1 LIPAGVA
8 ARLRVARSAHRLP
21 ATVRRHFAG
30 SIFMAQSMVQR
41 HRAIFLLL
49 ITMVIWGSTFAVT
62 KEIGERLPPFTLAFL
77 RVAIGFLSLLPLA
90 WMRRRKRVAASE
102 APVRWPWG
110 AVVAMALTG
119 VALYYGLF
127 NGALM
132 YISSSQGAL
141 VQSCI
146 PAVTAL
152 VAMLWLGERAG
163 VLRWCGIAL
172 SGLGVVVVLLG
183 APAVVPAE
191 SFPSSDEQGTVL
203 LAEGTG
209 AAGFAAGAG
218 PPMLGNL
225 LMFAT
230 VVCWGLYTSLVKRVS
245 HLDSVV
251 VTTGLFGV
259 GGLMLLPFAIL
270 ETTAP
275 GFSGSG
281 LSGSGLSGLDWLD
294 WLGVLYL
301 GAIASGLA
309 FVFYNTALA
318 RMDASQAGVYTNLI
332 PIVGVATGVVVLQE
346 PLSLRAVAGGVL
358 VLLGIALTTLG
369 GRHGGGRPLQRSW
382 IARKP

>member
-1 LIPAGVA
+1 
-8 ARLRVARSAHRLP
+8 
-21 ATVRRHFAG
+21 
-30 SIFMAQSMVQR
+30 MAQSMVQR

-62 KEIGERLPPFTLAFL
+62 KEVGERLPPFTLAFL
-77 RVAIGFLSLLPLA
+77 RVAIGFLALLPLA
-90 WMRRRKRVAASE
+90 WVRRRKRVATSE

-127 NGALM
+127 NAALM
-132 YISSSQGAL
+132 YVSSSQGAL

-172 SGLGVVVVLLG
+172 SALGVIVVLLG
-183 APAVVPAE
+183 APAAAPAE
-191 SFPSSDEQGTVL
+191 SFPPTDEGGSVL
-203 LAEGTG
+203 AAEGTG
-209 AAGFAAGAG
+209 SAGYTPGAGA
-218 PPMLGNL
+218 PMLGSL

-251 VTTGLFGV
+251 VTTSLFGV
-259 GGLMLLPFAIL
+259 GGLMLLPFAVL

-281 LSGSGLSGLDWLD
+281 FSGSGPAGLGLSGLDWLD

-332 PIVGVATGVVVLQE
+332 PIVGVATGVVILQE

-369 GRHGGGRPLQRSW
+369 GRHGGAARPRQR
-382 IARKP
+382 